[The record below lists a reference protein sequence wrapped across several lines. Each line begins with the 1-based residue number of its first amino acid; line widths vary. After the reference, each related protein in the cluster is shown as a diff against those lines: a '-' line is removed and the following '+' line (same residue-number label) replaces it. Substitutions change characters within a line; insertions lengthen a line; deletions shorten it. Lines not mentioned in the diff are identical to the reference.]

1 MWSGGR
7 RGRDGVGVAG
17 GLSRREATTLI
28 GPTGQFFFLLAA
40 VVCFGLAAIGEPR
53 VMGGRPGAASRI
65 ALVPLGLALYVFPA
79 MWNTGKLAF

>member
-1 MWSGGR
+1 M
-7 RGRDGVGVAG
+7 AG
-17 GLSRREATTLI
+17 GLSRREATKLI

-40 VVCFGLAAIGEPR
+40 VVCFALAAIGEPR
-53 VMGGRPGAASRI
+53 VMGRLGRPGAASRV